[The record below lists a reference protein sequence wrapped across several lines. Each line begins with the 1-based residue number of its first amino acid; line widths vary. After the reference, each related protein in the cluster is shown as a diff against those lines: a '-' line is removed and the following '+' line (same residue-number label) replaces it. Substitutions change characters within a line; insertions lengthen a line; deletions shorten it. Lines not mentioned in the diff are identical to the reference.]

1 MLICRLFFLMFIWL
15 LSENLV
21 FSQSITIIKTP
32 SGLYEVPVT
41 INGKIT
47 FNFIFDSGASMM
59 FIAPDVFG
67 TLRIRGGLD
76 SSDYKRIVII
86 NNAQGKKETCK
97 VYNLKSITIG
107 GKTIK
112 NIEAAVSNS
121 TSAGILLG
129 QNVLSQ
135 FGKYSFDPEK
145 NILIF
150 GDFPPQ
156 AIDYITGSDGSNI
169 KEISYPDSGEFG
181 INILDKNIDKYTIGT
196 YSMNALVPKNQEI
209 TVKISGI
216 NWGFPAFQA
225 IPGWKTF
232 DLMTTGNKISRRF
245 KTVKF
250 GIVDLEFYL
259 TGKDKIEILI
269 YENNSKEPT
278 WGKTIIVDNN

>member
-1 MLICRLFFLMFIWL
+1 MLNYRLFFLMFIWL
-15 LSENLV
+15 LSVNLV

-47 FNFIFDSGASMM
+47 INFIFDSGASMM
-59 FIAPDVFG
+59 FIAPDVFR

-76 SSDYKRIVII
+76 SSDYRRDIIVS
-86 NNAQGKKETCK
+86 NAQGRRETCR

-121 TSAGILLG
+121 ASAGMLLG
-129 QNVLSQ
+129 QNVLRQ
-135 FGKYSFDPEK
+135 FGNISFDYKK
-145 NILIF
+145 NLLIF
-150 GDFPPQ
+150 GDFPSQ
-156 AIDYITGSDGSNI
+156 TIDYNSDSDGSNI

-181 INILDKNIDKYTIGT
+181 INILDKNIDKYAVGT
-196 YSMNALVPKNQEI
+196 FSMNAIIPKNQEI

-232 DLMTTGNKISRRF
+232 DLMTTDNKISRKF

-250 GIVDLEFYL
+250 GTVDLEFYL
-259 TGKDKIEILI
+259 TGADKIEVMI

-278 WGKTIIVDNN
+278 WGKTITVKNN

>member
-1 MLICRLFFLMFIWL
+1 MLNCRLFFLMFIWL
-15 LSENLV
+15 LSVNLV

-47 FNFIFDSGASMM
+47 FNFIFDSGASKMY
-59 FIAPDVFG
+59 IAPDVFK

-76 SSDYKRIVII
+76 SSDYRRILIVSY
-86 NNAQGKKETCK
+86 AQGKKDTCK

-107 GKTIK
+107 GKTIN

-121 TSAGILLG
+121 ASANILLG

-135 FGKYSFDPEK
+135 FGKYYFDPEK
-145 NILIF
+145 NTLIF
-150 GDFPPQ
+150 GDFPSQ
-156 AIDYITGSDGSNI
+156 AIEYITDSDGSNI

-181 INILDKNIDKYTIGT
+181 INILNKNIDKYAVGT
-196 YSMNALVPKNQEI
+196 YSMNAIIPKNQEI

-232 DLMTTGNKISRRF
+232 DLITTDNETSRKF

-259 TGKDKIEILI
+259 TGADKIEIMI
-269 YENNSKEPT
+269 YENNSKAPT
-278 WGKTIIVDNN
+278 WEKTIIVENN